1 MRVRNG
7 SGRDKEKGIS
17 ENGDRLVPRS
27 VPNTDPPQPGGDPA
41 PQGALSCLAKPDVT
55 FIRKSFDWLSPVQ
68 QAGAALYLG
77 LL

>member
-1 MRVRNG
+1 MDQAEIKRKTFLRT
-7 SGRDKEKGIS
+7 GI
-17 ENGDRLVPRS
+17 GLCPGLCQTQIRLS
-27 VPNTDPPQPGGDPA
+27 QGETPP
-41 PQGALSCLAKPDVT
+41 PQGALSCLANPDVT